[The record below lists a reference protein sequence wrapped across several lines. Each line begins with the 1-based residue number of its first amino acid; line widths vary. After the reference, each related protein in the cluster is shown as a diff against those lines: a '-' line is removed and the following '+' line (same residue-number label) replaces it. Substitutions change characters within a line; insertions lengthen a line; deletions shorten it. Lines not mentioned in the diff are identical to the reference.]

1 MATENITAAA
11 PVIYTPEEFLKVS
24 TAKPVALLECG
35 ENEKGKFVRL
45 AFDDETTRP
54 LYLLTLGDAWHV
66 LFQSLNDWD
75 VIWKIRRHFSH
86 EVREAQPDGT
96 YKVRGVLSFQSKQV
110 TKRGAYVCS
119 LDFDVPKEEYS
130 RGRVRGMI
138 AAQEL
143 LDVMRLPDGPTP
155 HFPDLILGL
164 AKAMENRKGCDKQ
177 DTWGAAVGF
186 LSILEGVLQYGAR
199 HCYYSDFISK
209 RIASELKADAYYEQK
224 KQQDK
229 AAFVERMRVA
239 RQAKKPKK
247 ASTPRLRLGARVA

>member
-1 MATENITAAA
+1 MATDNVTAAA
-11 PVIYTPEEFLKVS
+11 SVIYTPEEFLKVS

-54 LYLLTLGDAWHV
+54 LYLLTLADAWHPV
-66 LFQSLNDWD
+66 FKSLDDWET
-75 VIWKIRRHFSH
+75 IWKIRRHFAP

-96 YKVRGVLSFQSKQV
+96 YKVQGVLSFQSKQV

-119 LDFDVPKEEYS
+119 LEFDVPKEKYS
-130 RGRVRGMI
+130 RGRVRGML

-155 HFPDLILGL
+155 HFPNLIRDL
-164 AKAMENRKGCDKQ
+164 AKAMEDMKGSGNGA
-177 DTWGAAVGF
+177 TWGAATGF
-186 LSILEGVLQYGAR
+186 LDILETVLHYGAR
-199 HCYYSDFISK
+199 HCYYSDFIAK
-209 RIASELKADAYYEQK
+209 RVASELNYEEYRDK
-224 KQQDK
+224 KDREDK

-247 ASTPRLRLGARVA
+247 AHPPELRLAA